1 MDFAFYFK
9 VMKISD
15 AKIQLFDGENI
26 GAYQAIQHPGSFIGR
41 EKDND
46 IRLSGEGVSRYHA
59 KIELND
65 KGEWIIRDLGSSNGT
80 KVNAK
85 KIESFQKLES
95 GDLISFGSDKIRF
108 EIIGTESE
116 AKQTPSDKKNESFHG
131 DEKVELYVRTRI
143 KQEMNIVVA
152 KLKTD
157 KKRRLHIFST
167 WIFVLANILLVTIFI
182 LYMSKSHILKT
193 ALECIV
199 RNLNKVLEN
208 F

>member
-15 AKIQLFDGENI
+15 AKIQLFDGDNI
-26 GAYQAIQHPGSFIGR
+26 GAYKAIQRPGSFIGR
-41 EKDND
+41 EIDND

-80 KVNAK
+80 KVNAQ

-108 EIIGTESE
+108 EIIDTGSE
-116 AKQTPSDKKNESFHG
+116 TKQTSSVKKNESFHG

-143 KQEMNIVVA
+143 KQEMDILVGR
-152 KLKTD
+152 LKAD

-167 WIFVLANILLVTIFI
+167 WTFVLVNILLVTAFL
-182 LYMSKSHILKT
+182 LYMSKSHLLKT
-193 ALECIV
+193 AMECIV
-199 RNLNKVLEN
+199 KMLNKALEN